1 MASLTAIEFHWS
13 EARPRSSAAVLKN
26 EPEMRKVLTIAV
38 FQISSAHWLCSTR
51 TSSGRRSV
59 CWSGS
64 RQQAWAGQMTRVA
77 LGRHLVWTRASE
89 STGSG
94 CEITTKWCVPSKNLT
109 WRKMFA
115 LQGDLKRILT
125 SDLLIISDPVFYLV
139 KEEIDPLFNTQN
151 VIHSWIGQGSRGKAV
166 GQPRK
171 CCPQIVP
178 QGLP

>member
-77 LGRHLVWTRASE
+77 LGRHLVQTRASE
-89 STGSG
+89 STGNG
-94 CEITTKWCVPSKNLT
+94 CEITTKWYVQSKNLEEDVCSPG
-109 WRKMFA
+109 W
-115 LQGDLKRILT
+115 LEEDLDVGSLYHKWPCV
-125 SDLLIISDPVFYLV
+125 LLGEGRNGSIVKYL
-139 KEEIDPLFNTQN
+139 EC
-151 VIHSWIGQGSRGKAV
+151 H
-166 GQPRK
+166 
-171 CCPQIVP
+171 PQLNWS
-178 QGLP
+178 G